1 MTENVPLRPGRVAL
15 FGIVLAAASVDLAT
29 KAVAEA
35 FLPGTTIPVLP
46 FLSFDL
52 HYNRGVSFSMFQ
64 ANTGFGMAVLL
75 LVQAVGT
82 TVMTWWM
89 LVARSAIERVG
100 LALIAGGA
108 LANLLDRKDDG
119 AVTDF
124 LVLHPFGWGLFTS
137 NVADKFISVGVLLL
151 LADAVH
157 RVLLPRAGAA
167 THVDAAREDA
177 RL

>member
-1 MTENVPLRPGRVAL
+1 MNEDASLRPGRVAL
-15 FGIVLAAASVDLAT
+15 FGIALAAASVDLAT
-29 KAVAEA
+29 KALAEV
-35 FLPGTTIPVLP
+35 FLPGETIPVFP

-64 ANTGFGMAVLL
+64 ARTGFGLAVLV

-82 TVMTWWM
+82 IVMTWWM

-100 LALIAGGA
+100 LAFIAGGA
-108 LANLLDRKDDG
+108 LANLLDRMADG
-119 AVTDF
+119 VVTDF

-151 LADAVH
+151 LTDAVH
-157 RVLLPRAGAA
+157 RALLPRAGAA
-167 THVDAAREDA
+167 AHPDAAREDA
-177 RL
+177 RP